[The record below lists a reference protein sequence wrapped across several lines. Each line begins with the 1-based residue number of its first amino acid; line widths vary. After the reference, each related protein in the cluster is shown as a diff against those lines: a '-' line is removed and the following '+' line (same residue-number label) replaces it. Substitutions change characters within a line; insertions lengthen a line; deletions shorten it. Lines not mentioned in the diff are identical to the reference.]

1 MTDKMEKYQRAQF
14 DRRERLKTKF
24 GTKKKSELS

>member
-24 GTKKKSELS
+24 GTKKKE